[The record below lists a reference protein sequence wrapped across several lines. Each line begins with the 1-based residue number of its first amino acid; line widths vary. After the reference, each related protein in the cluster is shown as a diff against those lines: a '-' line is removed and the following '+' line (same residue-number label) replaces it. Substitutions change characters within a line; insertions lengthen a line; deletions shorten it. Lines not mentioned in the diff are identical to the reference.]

1 MNVTRRTSV
10 TTGVL
15 LIAATAAALAAAA
28 LVDPVLTS
36 GDYLADLATHHHQV
50 AGGALLYL
58 IAAAASVSI
67 AISLYPVLKTN
78 SRALTVG
85 SVVFRAIEAGLYVA
99 AVVSLLSVLTLSQ
112 QARTGDAAD
121 RAPIQALGDA
131 LLSIREHA
139 TLAAVF
145 AFTLGAAT
153 YYIVFYRSRLVPR
166 WLSGWGLAATI
177 VMMTACLLALFSD
190 NPITGYTLLILPIAV
205 QEIVLAV
212 WLLGKGFSPVSP
224 ILRPETDCSS
234 QEAGVVPDT
243 WERHDRSP

>member
-1 MNVTRRTSV
+1 M

-78 SRALTVG
+78 SPALAVG

-112 QARTGDAAD
+112 QVSTGDSPD
-121 RAPIQALGDA
+121 RAPIQAVGDA
-131 LLSIREHA
+131 LLSIRAHA

-153 YYIVFYRSRLVPR
+153 Y
-166 WLSGWGLAATI
+166 
-177 VMMTACLLALFSD
+177 
-190 NPITGYTLLILPIAV
+190 
-205 QEIVLAV
+205 
-212 WLLGKGFSPVSP
+212 
-224 ILRPETDCSS
+224 
-234 QEAGVVPDT
+234 
-243 WERHDRSP
+243 